1 MVPFKKKK
9 TLAIACVASFLLFA
23 AAVTSAWSK
32 ASHAEQKN
40 KELSQRL
47 LVEETRQ
54 VSLCWYVL
62 ELIHLQCKVLI
73 PSLRIHP
80 SRVS

>member
-1 MVPFKKKK
+1 MIPFKKKK
-9 TLAIACVASFLLFA
+9 TLAIACAPSFLLFA
-23 AAVTSAWSK
+23 AAATSARSK
-32 ASHAEQKN
+32 ASQAEQKN

-62 ELIHLQCKVLI
+62 ELIHL
-73 PSLRIHP
+73 
-80 SRVS
+80 

>member
-23 AAVTSAWSK
+23 AEATSARLK
-32 ASHAEQKN
+32 ASQAEQKN
-40 KELSQRL
+40 KELLQRL

-54 VSLCWYVL
+54 VSLCEYVL
-62 ELIHLQCKVLI
+62 ELIHL
-73 PSLRIHP
+73 
-80 SRVS
+80 